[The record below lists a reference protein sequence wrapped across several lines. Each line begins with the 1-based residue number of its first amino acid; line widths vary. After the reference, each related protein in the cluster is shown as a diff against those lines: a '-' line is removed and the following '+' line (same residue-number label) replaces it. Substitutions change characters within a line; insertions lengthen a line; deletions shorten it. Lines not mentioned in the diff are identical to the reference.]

1 MSIARR
7 AVALLSAVTLFLGLL
22 LGALSVAPS
31 ADAASWTYH
40 TATVKVGGT
49 TYTVDVALPASDAR
63 RVNGAVQISVASS
76 GRATLGTDDG
86 GFSDRGYRVS
96 SSRGSGVTFT
106 VTIPARGDVSAEVGI
121 SSDGGAISGPA
132 TTNTPLVI
140 VVAR

>member
-7 AVALLSAVTLFLGLL
+7 ALAIVSAVALFLGLL
-22 LGALSVAPS
+22 AGALSAAPS
-31 ADAASWTYH
+31 ADAAAWTYR

-49 TYTVDVALPASDAR
+49 TYTVDVALSSRDAR
-63 RVNGAVQISVASS
+63 RVNGAVQIAVASS
-76 GRATLGTDDG
+76 GRASLGSDDG

-96 SSRGSGVTFT
+96 SSRGTGVTFT
-106 VTIPARGDVSAEVGI
+106 VTIPARGNVSAEVGI
-121 SSDGGAISGPA
+121 SSAGGAISGPA